1 MGRMGQSGVT
11 QTQIPIFEN
20 DTIHDFQER
29 LSWSESASDE
39 PFWNEVYSIAFPT
52 MIACVPLK
60 GDNQNQRMGRDR
72 LVYLENSKE
81 IYIDEKKRE
90 KDYSDILLEYVS
102 VDTTGAPGWMEKDLS
117 IDYLAYAFIPS
128 ETVYLYPWDEI
139 MAWLVEKVNPIHGD
153 WFHNSVA
160 YILVYAAFIGVKELR
175 VFGADY
181 ASHNNGTVEAGHPN
195 VAYWVGCLERAGLIV
210 RPYANSQFLNAAQRD
225 HIYGY
230 RNDPRRVP
238 FNRAKF
244 QELINKGSSNG

>member
-1 MGRMGQSGVT
+1 MNNSPWVHPTGKQPKVVT
-11 QTQIPIFEN
+11 FVCLGPSM
-20 DTIHDFQER
+20 R
-29 LSWSESASDE
+29 
-39 PFWNEVYSIAFPT
+39 
-52 MIACVPLK
+52 
-60 GDNQNQRMGRDR
+60 
-72 LVYLENSKE
+72 
-81 IYIDEKKRE
+81 
-90 KDYSDILLEYVS
+90 EYVQ
-102 VDTTGAPGWMEKDLS
+102 GIFKKDLS
-117 IDYLAYAFIPS
+117 SALIEADEVWTINRGGPVFRHDLLWVMDNIQGEADQWPHYGAELWKHDKPIITSDNADGWPDH
-128 ETVYLYPWDEI
+128 VYLYPWDEI